1 MSESFNIVA
10 ETQRDTPWRAW
21 RGESNAPFAP
31 ARLGAVAVGNILVDD
46 GDKAERLGEPRNKVS
61 SARL

>member
-31 ARLGAVAVGNILVDD
+31 ARLGAVAVGNILVDN
-46 GDKAERLGEPRNKVS
+46 GYNTAWFGKRHGTR
-61 SARL
+61 

>member
-31 ARLGAVAVGNILVDD
+31 ARLGAVAVGNILVDT
-46 GDKAERLGEPRNKVS
+46 GYNTAWFGKRHGTR
-61 SARL
+61 